1 MESLSRKQLRI
12 EAVVPEI
19 TQPLEHRSMEEILLA
34 LQLWAVRNHCCPCC
48 PASPSGEGPKP
59 SSHRGQRTAA
69 GRGAE
74 HIADISG
81 VGEMGTNTA
90 TSRAHQIA
98 VLLLERRKP
107 TGNWGERPKNITV
120 LIRRKLLEKEK
131 SGSAR
136 NVPSGLCELR
146 AAVQKSLTWQNFL
159 SLLNSNNT
167 GPLCPL
173 SRADLSMR
181 KSSCIRK

>member
-1 MESLSRKQLRI
+1 MQSSVGWEG
-12 EAVVPEI
+12 E
-19 TQPLEHRSMEEILLA
+19 LA
-34 LQLWAVRNHCCPCC
+34 EPR
-48 PASPSGEGPKP
+48 
-59 SSHRGQRTAA
+59 
-69 GRGAE
+69 
-74 HIADISG
+74 
-81 VGEMGTNTA
+81 TNTA
-90 TSRAHQIA
+90 TSGAHQIA

-107 TGNWGERPKNITV
+107 TGNRGERPKYITV

-146 AAVQKSLTWQNFL
+146 AAVQKSLTWQNSL
-159 SLLNSNNT
+159 SLLSSSNT

-181 KSSCIRK
+181 KSSCMENRKNIVWYAMLPSSFSMFDQRQAPNVMEKMKW